1 MTCPGYCTER
11 NLGPNVGPVNSQILW
26 QISMRLWCWAVHT
39 GPVEGTGP
47 SGHPHEMSFSL
58 FGHTSGVLEAGGI
71 LLDYLCNIDRV
82 QVFMKV

>member
-1 MTCPGYCTER
+1 MSWLLHREEPRTQCWTCQFSNSMA
-11 NLGPNVGPVNSQILW
+11 NLNET
-26 QISMRLWCWAVHT
+26 LWCWAVHT

-58 FGHTSGVLEAGGI
+58 FGHTSGLLEAGGI